1 MRTLNQKISDWNEQ
15 VVWISGASTGIGLSL
30 AEQLL
35 QRGATVIL
43 TARQVDNLAAL
54 CARYPRAQAMN
65 CDITDVKTLDAT
77 LQKILAQYQRLDL
90 FIANAGVY
98 HEMRA
103 SAFDGEK
110 ARQMLDI
117 NVTGTI
123 ASVAAVV
130 PQLIQQGRGGIAV
143 VASVAGYGGLPNA
156 LIYGATKAALINFS
170 ETLYLDLSSHAIN
183 VTLINP
189 GFVATRLT
197 AQNNFAMP
205 ALLTS
210 EQAAQKII
218 AGFAR
223 GDFEIHFPKRF
234 TLWLK
239 LLKLL
244 PYRAYFYL
252 VQRATR

>member
-1 MRTLNQKISDWNEQ
+1 MALNPKISDWQ
-15 VVWISGASTGIGLSL
+15 GLVVWISGASTGIGLSL

-35 QRGATVIL
+35 QRGATVLLSARHCENL
-43 TARQVDNLAAL
+43 TDL
-54 CARYPRAQAMN
+54 CARYARQARVFN
-65 CDITDVKTLDAT
+65 CDITDADELALT
-77 LQKILAQYQRLDL
+77 LQKIIAQHQRIDL

-103 SAFDGEK
+103 VAFDAEK

-117 NVTGTI
+117 NVRGTI

-130 PQLIQQGRGGIAV
+130 PQLIQQGHGGIAV

-156 LIYGATKAALINFS
+156 LIYGATKAALINFT
-170 ETLYLDLSSHAIN
+170 ETLYLDLSPRGIS

-197 AQNNFAMP
+197 AQNKFAMP
-205 ALLTS
+205 ALLSS

-218 AGFAR
+218 AGYAQ
-223 GDFEIHFPKRF
+223 GVFEIHFPKRF

-252 VQRATR
+252 VKRATR

>member
-1 MRTLNQKISDWNEQ
+1 MSLNQKITDWNGQ
-15 VVWISGASTGIGLSL
+15 VIWISGASTGIGLSL

-43 TARQVDNLAAL
+43 TARQVDNLADL
-54 CARYPRAQAMN
+54 SARYPRAQAMN

-77 LQKILAQYQRLDL
+77 LQKILVQHQRLDL

-103 SAFDGEK
+103 YEFDAEK

-117 NVTGTI
+117 NVRGTI
-123 ASVAAVV
+123 ASVAAVI
-130 PQLIQQGRGGIAV
+130 PQLLQQKHGGIAV

-170 ETLYLDLSSHAIN
+170 ETLYLDLSPHGIN

-197 AQNNFAMP
+197 AQNKFAMP

-210 EQAAQKII
+210 EHAAQKII

-252 VQRATR
+252 VKRATR

>member
-1 MRTLNQKISDWNEQ
+1 MALNQKVTNWNRQ

-43 TARQVDNLAAL
+43 TARQVNNLADL
-54 CARYPRAQAMN
+54 CARYPRAQAMR
-65 CDITDVKTLDAT
+65 CDICEAEQLATT
-77 LQKILAQYQRLDL
+77 LQKILAQHQRLDL

-103 SAFDGEK
+103 YEFDAEK
-110 ARQMLDI
+110 AQQMLDI
-117 NVTGTI
+117 NVRGTI
-123 ASVAAVV
+123 ASVAAVI
-130 PQLIQQGRGGIAV
+130 PQLLQQKNGGIAV

-170 ETLYLDLSSHAIN
+170 ETLYLDLSAHGIN

-218 AGFAR
+218 AGFAL
-223 GDFEIHFPKRF
+223 GVFEIHFPKRF

-252 VQRATR
+252 VKRATR

>member
-54 CARYPRAQAMN
+54 CARYARAQALN
-65 CDITDVKTLDAT
+65 CDIADAQALAAT
-77 LQKILAQYQRLDL
+77 VAKIIAQHQRIDL

-103 SAFDGEK
+103 SAFDAEQ

-205 ALLTS
+205 VLLTS
-210 EQAAQKII
+210 EQAARKII

-252 VQRATR
+252 VKRATR

>member
-54 CARYPRAQAMN
+54 CARYPRAQALR
-65 CDITDVKTLDAT
+65 CDIYEAEQLATT
-77 LQKILAQYQRLDL
+77 LQKILVQHQRLDL

-117 NVTGTI
+117 NVSGTI

-197 AQNNFAMP
+197 AHNKFAMP

-252 VQRATR
+252 VKRATR

>member
-1 MRTLNQKISDWNEQ
+1 MSLNQKITDWNKK
-15 VVWISGASTGIGLSL
+15 VVWISGASMGIGLSL

-43 TARQVDNLAAL
+43 TARHIDNLADL
-54 CARYPRAQAMN
+54 GARYPHAHALI
-65 CDITDVKTLDAT
+65 CDICDAQQLALT
-77 LQKILAQYQRLDL
+77 QQKIIAQHQRIDL

-98 HEMRA
+98 QEMLA
-103 SAFDGEK
+103 FAFDAK
-110 ARQMLDI
+110 MAQQMLDI
-117 NVTGTI
+117 NVSGTI
-123 ASVAAVV
+123 ASVASVI
-130 PQLIQQGRGGIAV
+130 PQLLKQGSGGIAL
-143 VASVAGYGGLPNA
+143 VASVAGYGGLPGA
-156 LIYGATKAALINFS
+156 LIYGASKAALINFS
-170 ETLYLDLSSHAIN
+170 ETLYLDLSAWNIN

-197 AQNNFAMP
+197 AQNKFAMP

-223 GDFEIHFPKRF
+223 GDFEIHFPKQF

-244 PYRAYFYL
+244 PYRLYFYL
-252 VQRATR
+252 VKRVTR

>member
-1 MRTLNQKISDWNEQ
+1 MALNQKITDWHNK
-15 VVWISGASTGIGLSL
+15 VVWISGASSGIGLSL

-35 QRGATVIL
+35 QRGAKVIM
-43 TARQVDNLAAL
+43 TARHSENLAEF
-54 CARYPRAQAMN
+54 CRRYAQAQAYS
-65 CDITDVKTLDAT
+65 CDICDASALALT
-77 LQKILAQYQRLDL
+77 LQKIIAQHQRIDL

-98 HEMRA
+98 QAMRA
-103 SAFDGEK
+103 FEFDAPA

-117 NVTGTI
+117 NVSGTI
-123 ASVAAVV
+123 ASVGCVI
-130 PQLIQQGRGGIAV
+130 PQLLQQGAGGIAL

-156 LIYGATKAALINFS
+156 LIYGASKAALINFS
-170 ETLYLDLSSHAIN
+170 ETLYLDLSARGIN

-189 GFVATRLT
+189 GFVETRLT
-197 AQNNFAMP
+197 ATNKFAMP

-239 LLKLL
+239 LLRLL

-252 VQRATR
+252 VKRATR

>member
-1 MRTLNQKISDWNEQ
+1 MSLNQKISNWNEQ

-43 TARQVDNLAAL
+43 TARRVDNLAAL

-77 LQKILAQYQRLDL
+77 LQKILAQHQRIDL

-103 SAFDGEK
+103 SAFDAEQ

-130 PQLIQQGRGGIAV
+130 PQLLQQGRGGIAV

>member
-1 MRTLNQKISDWNEQ
+1 MSLNQKITNWNGQ

-30 AEQLL
+30 AAQLL
-35 QRGATVIL
+35 QSGATVIL
-43 TARQVDNLAAL
+43 TARQVDNLADL
-54 CARYPRAQAMN
+54 CASYPRAQAMN

-77 LQKILAQYQRLDL
+77 LQKILVQHQRLDL

-103 SAFDGEK
+103 YEFNCDTAQ
-110 ARQMLDI
+110 QMLDI
-117 NVTGTI
+117 NVRGTL
-123 ASVAAVV
+123 ASVAAVI
-130 PQLIQQGRGGIAV
+130 PQLLQQKNGGIAV

-156 LIYGATKAALINFS
+156 LIYGASKAALINFS
-170 ETLYLDLSSHAIN
+170 ETLYLDLSPHGIN

-218 AGFAR
+218 AGFAQ
-223 GDFEIHFPKRF
+223 GVFEIHFPKRF

-252 VQRATR
+252 VKRATR